1 MDWLIGV
8 ENKTVRL
15 GIDDQFKIFLF
26 YEEFLAFALEV
37 DSLTVDWDHRKCAT
51 TSTCTLLPV
60 DHRMLTEQVA
70 DIVRTD
76 TERVM
81 GYFIDDFGVLTETM
95 VMGILTRRYD

>member
-1 MDWLIGV
+1 
-8 ENKTVRL
+8 
-15 GIDDQFKIFLF
+15 
-26 YEEFLAFALEV
+26 
-37 DSLTVDWDHRKCAT
+37 
-51 TSTCTLLPV
+51 
-60 DHRMLTEQVA
+60 MLTEQVA